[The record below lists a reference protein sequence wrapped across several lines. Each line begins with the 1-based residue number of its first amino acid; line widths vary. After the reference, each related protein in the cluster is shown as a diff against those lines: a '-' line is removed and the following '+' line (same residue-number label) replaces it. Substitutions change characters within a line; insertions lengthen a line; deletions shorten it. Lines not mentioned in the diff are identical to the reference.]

1 VEIIG
6 GIGMD
11 IEKLKGEALQLEP
24 EVRAYLAR
32 ELLAS
37 LDTMSEGEIE
47 RLWLDEALHRDDD
60 LDKGITKAYPA
71 QEFFRRVR
79 SRLK

>member
-1 VEIIG
+1 VEILG

-11 IEKLKGEALQLEP
+11 IEKLKGEALQLDP

-37 LDTMSEGEIE
+37 LDTMSEDEIE
-47 RLWLDEALHRDDD
+47 RLWLDEALHRDGE
-60 LDKGITKAYPA
+60 LDKDIAKAYPA
-71 QEFFRRVR
+71 QEVLRRVR

>member
-1 VEIIG
+1 
-6 GIGMD
+6 MD
-11 IEKLKGEALQLEP
+11 IEKLKGEALQLAP

-37 LDTMSEGEIE
+37 LDTMSEDEIE

-60 LDKGITKAYPA
+60 LDKGIAKAYPA
-71 QEFFRRVR
+71 QEVLRRVR
-79 SRLK
+79 SRLT